1 MKKTQFCLNAK
12 FLPVMPSNLL
22 YFGAVNVDHEVAT
35 VDIITEL

>member
-22 YFGAVNVDHEVAT
+22 FFGGVNVNHVVAN
-35 VDIITEL
+35 VAIITEL